1 MSWVGVL
8 CWWWRNASGGFIIGS
23 GDCYKDVL
31 SFFEWEYVS
40 LNMFESDVVGDKLV
54 MIVISEHVFRM
65 IMWANFVSLFLFSNR
80 DNLGKMMGSKV
91 VVEVV
96 VHEALKVVWFEFE
109 LLRGRGLC
117 RCNGSQCCG
126 DAFGR

>member
-8 CWWWRNASGGFIIGS
+8 WWWWRNASGGFIIGS
-23 GDCYKDVL
+23 GVCYKDVL
-31 SFFEWEYVS
+31 SFSEWEYVS

-65 IMWANFVSLFLFSNR
+65 IMWANFVSLFLFFNR
-80 DNLGKMMGSKV
+80 DNLGKMIGSKV

-96 VHEALKVVWFEFE
+96 VHEALKVVWVEFE

-117 RCNGSQCCG
+117 QCNGSQCCA

>member
-8 CWWWRNASGGFIIGS
+8 WWWWRNASGGFIIGS
-23 GDCYKDVL
+23 GVCYKDVL

-54 MIVISEHVFRM
+54 MIVISEHVCRM

-96 VHEALKVVWFEFE
+96 VHEALKVVWLEFE

-117 RCNGSQCCG
+117 RCNGSQCCE

>member
-23 GDCYKDVL
+23 GVCYKDVL
-31 SFFEWEYVS
+31 RFFEWEYVS

-96 VHEALKVVWFEFE
+96 VHEALKVVWLEFE

-117 RCNGSQCCG
+117 RCNGSQCCE